1 MTVEM
6 TPLIELSSPAELP
19 PRRLSDDLRELL
31 HEARGRSLTIG
42 ELEQILQGR
51 GFALFILLMSLPFCF
66 PVAVPG
72 LSIPFGVVIMLLG
85 LRIAMGQ
92 KPSLPAF
99 ILRREVKFSVLTKL
113 VAFGLKLTTNM
124 EKVARPRMHFLRRS
138 PGMINLIGLG
148 ITSGGIQLLM
158 PFPPVVP
165 FTNMIP
171 AVSIVLL
178 TAGMIERD
186 GAFVLAGYVVNVAA
200 WIYFAFVFAAV
211 GGGIRWMYHFFGG

>member
-1 MTVEM
+1 MTAEM
-6 TPLIELSSPAELP
+6 NTLIELSEPAELP

-31 HEARGRSLTIG
+31 QEARGRSLTIG

-66 PVAVPG
+66 PVALPG

-85 LRIAMGQ
+85 LRIGMGQ

-99 ILRREVKFSVLTKL
+99 ILRREVKYSVLEKI
-113 VAFGLKLTTNM
+113 VSFGLKLTTKM
-124 EKVARPRMHFLRRS
+124 EKVARPRMEFLRKS
-138 PGMINLIGLG
+138 PGMINLIGVG
-148 ITSGGIQLLM
+148 ISSGGIQLLV

-171 AVSIVLL
+171 AISIVLL

-186 GAFVLAGYVVNVAA
+186 GVFVLAGYVVNIAA
-200 WIYFAFVFAAV
+200 WVYFAFMFAAL
-211 GGGIRWMYHFFGG
+211 GGGIRYLYHFFGG